1 MFIEA
6 FFVISKYPSI
16 DEWINKVWYI
26 HEMEYYMDR
35 DQNNYTEQGKTDP
48 PLPKINRTIFFYL
61 YKILKN
67 INQFIASENNQWL
80 PG

>member
-1 MFIEA
+1 
-6 FFVISKYPSI
+6 
-16 DEWINKVWYI
+16 
-26 HEMEYYMDR
+26 MEYYMDR